1 LPFSIAIHNDA
12 DGAGQERAMR
22 YGWKVL
28 LIGVLT
34 LVLLIPLLMLRGLV
48 QERQQRADA
57 VRAEIAGSSSREQRL
72 VGPLL
77 RVQLEEVVRVR
88 RKIVT
93 NGMEREAVED
103 LRRVDVRVIAP
114 ERLAMHN
121 TLRTETRH
129 RGLFSAMLYHDA
141 AELTA
146 DFVWPAPPVLDE
158 QRLSSKII
166 AADFVLGLGDN
177 RGIGHIALALA
188 GEELGVEPGTGVA
201 WLPEGV
207 RLPLS
212 ATQLARLHAG
222 DALHLGGTLELSGS
236 ERLSWVPVG
245 GETQITVRADWPHPG
260 FQGNYL
266 PQAPEIDEHGFRA
279 QWALSRLSSQ
289 AHGAVQECPLAGA
302 RCPGMENAAFAV
314 ALVDPVDRYLKTDRA
329 MKYALLFLV
338 LVFGAVFFIE
348 VLKGVA
354 VHPLQYGLSGLA
366 LAIFFL
372 LLLALSEH
380 LGFGPAYGLAAVA
393 CIVLIATYM
402 GGVLGSRRR
411 ALGFAGL
418 LGLLFGLLFGLLQSE
433 DYALLIGALALFA
446 ALTTVMLL
454 TRRLDWYRLNA
465 TGRPG

>member
-1 LPFSIAIHNDA
+1 
-12 DGAGQERAMR
+12 MR

-28 LIGVLT
+28 VIGVLT

-77 RVQLEEVVRVR
+77 RVQIEEVVRVR
-88 RKIVT
+88 RKAVVD
-93 NGMEREAVED
+93 GVEREAVED
-103 LRRVDVRVIAP
+103 VRRVDVRVIAP

-121 TLRTETRH
+121 TLRTEMRH

-141 AELTA
+141 AELVG
-146 DFVWPAPPVLDE
+146 DFVWPAPPALDE
-158 QRLSSKII
+158 QRLSAKIV
-166 AADFVLGLGDN
+166 AAEFVLGLGDN
-177 RGIGHIALALA
+177 RGIGHIALAVN
-188 GEELGVEPGTGVA
+188 GEELAVELGTGIA

-207 RLPLS
+207 RLALPTTL
-212 ATQLARLHAG
+212 LARLNGG
-222 DALHLGGTLELSGS
+222 DALQLAGALELTGS

-245 GETQITVRADWPHPG
+245 GETQIEAHADWPHPG

-266 PQAPEIDEHGFRA
+266 PQAPAIDAHGFRA
-279 QWALSRLSSQ
+279 QWSVSRLSSQ
-289 AHGAVQECPLAGA
+289 AHRAVQECPLAETH
-302 RCPGMENAAFAV
+302 CPGIEDAAFAV

-393 CIVLIATYM
+393 CIGLIATYM

-411 ALGFAGL
+411 GLAFAGL
-418 LGLLFGLLFGLLQSE
+418 LALLFALLFGLLQSE

-446 ALTTVMLL
+446 ALATVMLL
-454 TRRLDWYRLNA
+454 TRRLDWYRMSER
-465 TGRPG
+465 GRLG

>member
-1 LPFSIAIHNDA
+1 
-12 DGAGQERAMR
+12 MR

-28 LIGVLT
+28 VIGALT
-34 LVLLIPLLMLRGLV
+34 LLLLIPLLMLRGLV
-48 QERQQRADA
+48 TERQQRAA
-57 VRAEIAGSSSREQRL
+57 EVRAEIAGSSSREQRV

-77 RVQLEEVVRVR
+77 RVQIEEVVRVR
-88 RKIVT
+88 RKVT
-93 NGMEREAVED
+93 ENGVVRDAVEQV
-103 LRRVDVRVIAP
+103 RRSALQVIAP
-114 ERLAMHN
+114 EKLSMRN

-141 AELTA
+141 VELGA
-146 DFVWPAPPVLDE
+146 DFVWPTPPVLDE
-158 QRLSSKII
+158 DRLAWKIV

-177 RGIGHIALALA
+177 RGIGHVALAVD
-188 GEELGVEPGTGVA
+188 GEELGAEPGTGIA

-212 ATQLARLHAG
+212 AALLGRVRAGDPLQLA
-222 DALHLGGTLELSGS
+222 GTLELTGS

-245 GETQITVRADWPHPG
+245 GETQIEARADWPHPG

-279 QWALSRLSSQ
+279 QWSVSRLSSQ
-289 AHGAVQECPLAGA
+289 AHRAVQDCPLTQNACAGLYEA
-302 RCPGMENAAFAV
+302 TFSV

-348 VLKGVA
+348 VLKSVA

-380 LGFGPAYGLAAVA
+380 LGFGPAYGLAALA
-393 CIVLIATYM
+393 CIGLIATYM

-411 ALGFAGL
+411 GLGFAGL

-433 DYALLIGALALFA
+433 DYALLIGAIALFA
-446 ALTTVMLL
+446 ALSTVMLL
-454 TRRLDWYRLNA
+454 TRRLNWYRLNEH
-465 TGRPG
+465 GR

>member
-1 LPFSIAIHNDA
+1 
-12 DGAGQERAMR
+12 MR

-28 LIGVLT
+28 VIGALT
-34 LVLLIPLLMLRGLV
+34 LLLLIPLLMLRGLV
-48 QERQQRADA
+48 TERQQRADA
-57 VRAEIAGSSSREQRL
+57 VRAEIAGSSSREQRV

-77 RVQLEEVVRVR
+77 RVQIEEVLRVR
-88 RKIVT
+88 RKVT
-93 NGMEREAVED
+93 ENGVERDAVEQV
-103 LRRVDVRVIAP
+103 RRSALQVIAP
-114 ERLAMHN
+114 EKLSMRN
-121 TLRTETRH
+121 VLRTETRH

-141 AELTA
+141 AELSA
-146 DFVWPAPPVLDE
+146 DFVWPAPPALDE
-158 QRLSSKII
+158 DRLAWKIV

-177 RGIGHIALALA
+177 RGIGHIALAVD
-188 GEELGVEPGTGVA
+188 GEELGAEPGTGIA

-212 ATQLARLHAG
+212 AAVLARAVAGGRLQLAGA
-222 DALHLGGTLELSGS
+222 LELTGS

-245 GETQITVRADWPHPG
+245 GETQIEARADWPHPG

-279 QWALSRLSSQ
+279 QWSVSRLSSQ
-289 AHGAVQECPLAGA
+289 AHRAVQDCPVTQNACAGLY
-302 RCPGMENAAFAV
+302 EAAFSV

-380 LGFGPAYGLAAVA
+380 LGFGPAYALAALA
-393 CIVLIATYM
+393 CIGLIATYM

-411 ALGFAGL
+411 GLGFAGL

-446 ALTTVMLL
+446 ALSTVMLL
-454 TRRLDWYRLNA
+454 TRRLNWYRLNDG
-465 TGRPG
+465 GRGG